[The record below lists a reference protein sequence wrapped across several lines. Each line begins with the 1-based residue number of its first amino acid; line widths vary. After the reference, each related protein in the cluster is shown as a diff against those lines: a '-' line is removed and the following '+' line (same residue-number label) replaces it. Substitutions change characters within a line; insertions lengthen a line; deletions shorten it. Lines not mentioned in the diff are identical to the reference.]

1 MFWAVEGRLPLTWLN
16 CWIATKSAIHTVNI
30 MCVLDYKYVLQQYY
44 KKQVSGI
51 CPLDIQQVF
60 ELDEVFVKLNVTDDR
75 FINSATNK

>member
-1 MFWAVEGRLPLTWLN
+1 
-16 CWIATKSAIHTVNI
+16 